1 MDTRLF
7 SRIVAK
13 SVASRPLIIPFSQ
26 SAQPARHF
34 FRKRRSMKEAHHLKS
49 WHGPGS
55 YSAMNPVIT
64 YTPLR
69 IREWQCNIHYLY
81 GLLWIN
87 VVNPMI
93 KHLAWCKMT
102 LDSLLLGLP
111 HCRYFHFCSL
121 LYCQKKCIST
131 WALKEW
137 LDYGAARFP
146 CTCPSAFCNTRHHS
160 NHCRLV
166 VSTHQKILIL
176 STTLQGR

>member
-1 MDTRLF
+1 MHVYIYIVYCKYWILKDTIYISFKHSTMDTRLF

-121 LYCQKKCIST
+121 LYCQKKMHFNVGSQRM
-131 WALKEW
+131 
-137 LDYGAARFP
+137 ARLWRSQIP
-146 CTCPSAFCNTRHHS
+146 VHLPKC
-160 NHCRLV
+160 L
-166 VSTHQKILIL
+166 L
-176 STTLQGR
+176 

>member
-121 LYCQKKCIST
+121 LYCQKKMHFNVGSQRM
-131 WALKEW
+131 
-137 LDYGAARFP
+137 ARLWRSQIP
-146 CTCPSAFCNTRHHS
+146 VHLPKC
-160 NHCRLV
+160 L
-166 VSTHQKILIL
+166 L
-176 STTLQGR
+176 